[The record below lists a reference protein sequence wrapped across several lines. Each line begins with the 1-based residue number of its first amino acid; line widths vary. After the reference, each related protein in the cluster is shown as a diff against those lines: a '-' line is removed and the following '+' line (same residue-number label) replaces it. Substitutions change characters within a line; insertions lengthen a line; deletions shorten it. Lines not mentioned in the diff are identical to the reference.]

1 MIKRDNIEMSG
12 EQGQIYKFD
21 ANSCTV
27 YLKQVPVFVSREQL
41 QEAVS
46 SICKGLEQVI
56 FSEPLKSKDFERF
69 AWLVFETEE
78 LADQAITQ
86 LETLVIRAPEMYNTE
101 DFKLSPVKNSQT
113 LRAPK
118 VTPDLPVDHLDRD
131 YELCKR
137 LISEVFDQEIEIEFP
152 IAQLESAVASP
163 ETRLD
168 TLLLYMRQVHAYCFF
183 SGVRCEDERTLAAKC
198 SPQFLRTQPMVERL
212 IFDSSPIYAS
222 AKQFENNY
230 LQAAEKVLEAGP
242 AEKPVDPLEDEFL
255 KSMKDEYCFNKTK
268 EVLEGRKYSCKLCHK
283 AFKSPEFVM
292 KHIKNKHEDR
302 LNEKFNYSYF
312 QRQAR
317 DNYLDDPNRISNTTQ
332 IAEINR

>member
-1 MIKRDNIEMSG
+1 
-12 EQGQIYKFD
+12 
-21 ANSCTV
+21 
-27 YLKQVPVFVSREQL
+27 
-41 QEAVS
+41 
-46 SICKGLEQVI
+46 
-56 FSEPLKSKDFERF
+56 
-69 AWLVFETEE
+69 
-78 LADQAITQ
+78 
-86 LETLVIRAPEMYNTE
+86 
-101 DFKLSPVKNSQT
+101 
-113 LRAPK
+113 
-118 VTPDLPVDHLDRD
+118 
-131 YELCKR
+131 
-137 LISEVFDQEIEIEFP
+137 
-152 IAQLESAVASP
+152 
-163 ETRLD
+163 
-168 TLLLYMRQVHAYCFF
+168 MRQVHAYCFF

-332 IAEINR
+332 IAEINRQNSLGGV